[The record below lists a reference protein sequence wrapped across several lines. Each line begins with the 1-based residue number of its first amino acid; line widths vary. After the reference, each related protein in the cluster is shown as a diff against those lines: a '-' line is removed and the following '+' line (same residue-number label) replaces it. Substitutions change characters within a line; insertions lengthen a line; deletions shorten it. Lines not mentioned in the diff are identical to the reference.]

1 MAELVHH
8 MLGLYWAKS
17 PELDGLP
24 PLAEVLEKAG
34 LTEAKAV
41 WFREQYA
48 EALAG
53 GARAAKVLAVSGS
66 LLTPVLEQ
74 FDGVPNQNL
83 LAALKEALGIGGS
96 GDQPAALAAS
106 LSLPA
111 PHHVNGLVVWLLDH
125 PSGRGSKEAV
135 ISSYAEI
142 CKSGGSPAKVEK
154 TAAVAADI
162 GLVIADG
169 DYLALTERGK
179 QYGLGGPSQG
189 SALWEMTETR
199 RLLVLNYWEEHTG
212 ETPVLRALEAYLDQL
227 VTGPAT
233 TMDVPERW
241 LRELKVRTENG
252 YLAVEGVRILRSIA
266 MKLHSAAVAPE
277 AVFTEFLH
285 HVTAITGDLKLDMA
299 RLRDEVRAVAQRSQA
314 VAPTVASLPKPPSGT
329 GETCLQI
336 SLDDVLSIPFQAVP
350 DELLYLKECAARLCQ
365 SGYQVQDDE
374 VINLFICTRSG
385 RLTVLAGPPGVGK
398 SSVVRKF
405 ASALGHQSTIKEISV
420 RRGWT
425 DDQQFLGAVNRL
437 HQRYDPAPT
446 GVVQHLLKADLD
458 REYGLYFLLLD
469 EFNLSV
475 PEYYFAEFISVL
487 ESDAPAVRLYPEGLG
502 LTNQADFPATVS
514 INPTVHFFGTINL
527 DETGF
532 PLSPRLL
539 DRANFVWVERKV
551 GLEVLDAVGPLPPA
565 TLGPISGQEYAAR
578 RKPPQI
584 SSAARAALRKVIDC
598 LAQEKKELGP
608 AHISSPRA
616 LLGAASYVANSQG
629 LLPETDA
636 LDYAVLQRIL
646 PGLRGL
652 GEPFGKRMAALSG
665 VLQELGLKR
674 SQRLLK
680 RMMDAGSQHGEYN
693 FVASLW

>member
-24 PLAEVLEKAG
+24 PLAEVLQKAG
-34 LTEAKAV
+34 LTAAEAV
-41 WFREQYA
+41 WLREQYA

-74 FDGVPNQNL
+74 FDGVPSHNL
-83 LAALKEALGIGGS
+83 LSALKEALGIGGS
-96 GDQPAALAAS
+96 GDQPAASLA
-106 LSLPA
+106 LPA

-125 PSGRGSKEAV
+125 PSGRGQKEAV
-135 ISSYAEI
+135 MSSYAEI

-154 TAAVAADI
+154 IAAVAADM
-162 GLVIADG
+162 GLVTTDG
-169 DYLALTERGK
+169 EHLALTERGK
-179 QYGLGGPSQG
+179 LYGLGGPSQG

-199 RLLVLNYWEEHTG
+199 RLLLLNYWEEHTG
-212 ETPVLRALEAYLDQL
+212 ETPVLRALEAYLNQL
-227 VTGPAT
+227 VAGAAT
-233 TMDVPERW
+233 TLDLPERW

-252 YLAVEGVRILRSIA
+252 YLAVEGVRVLRKIA
-266 MKLHSAAVAPE
+266 MKPPSAAVAPE
-277 AVFTEFLH
+277 AVLTEFLQ
-285 HVTAITGDLKLDMA
+285 HVTAMTGDLKLDMA
-299 RLRDEVRAVAQRSQA
+299 RLRDEVRAVAQHRQA
-314 VAPTVASLPKPPSGT
+314 AGTTVAPQPKPGAGT
-329 GETCLQI
+329 GETRLQI
-336 SLDDVLSIPFQAVP
+336 SLDDVLNMPVQAVP
-350 DELLYLKECAARLCQ
+350 DELLYLKECAARLRQ

-374 VINLFICTRSG
+374 VINLYICTRAG

-425 DDQQFLGAVNRL
+425 DDLQFLGAVNRL

-458 REYGLYFLLLD
+458 REYGLYFVLLD

-487 ESDAPAVRLYPEGLG
+487 ESDAPAVRLYPEGMG
-502 LTNQADFPATVS
+502 LTNEADFPDTVP

-539 DRANFVWVERKV
+539 DRTNFVWVERKV
-551 GLEVLDAVGPLPPA
+551 GLEVLDAAGPLPPA
-565 TLGPISGQEYAAR
+565 TIGPISGQEYAAR

-584 SSAARAALRKVIDC
+584 SGTARAALKKVIDC

-608 AHISSPRA
+608 AHITSPRA

-636 LDYAVLQRIL
+636 LDYAVVQRIL

-652 GEPFGKRMAALSG
+652 GEPIGKRMSALAG

-680 RMMDAGSQHGEYN
+680 RMTDAGSQHGEYN